1 MACRAGRA
9 NSSEQKVKLLVKE
22 VVKIIG
28 RKVFERR
35 IVFEKR
41 KGWLGNIVRSFFSVE
56 IRDNT
61 KENLKR

>member
-28 RKVFERR
+28 RKVFGRR
-35 IVFEKR
+35 KKKR
-41 KGWLGNIVRSFFSVE
+41 MVGKYCSIFF
-56 IRDNT
+56 
-61 KENLKR
+61 